1 MKTYL
6 QMMDNMERRPEPSK
20 RRPGR
25 RDRRDV
31 YLVIVMMMM
40 MMMMTMM
47 MMIIIMIDKID
58 DNDHYD
64 DDNHYNHCGVDHV
77 DIMMNSILNSVVMLR
92 RQCLQF
98 QLDAKQKETEDG

>member
-1 MKTYL
+1 MVLASPSLAAYL
-6 QMMDNMERRPEPSK
+6 TAANASP
-20 RRPGR
+20 
-25 RDRRDV
+25 
-31 YLVIVMMMM
+31 LFITLMMM
-40 MMMMTMM
+40 MMMMTMVM
-47 MMIIIMIDKID
+47 MMIIMIDEID

-98 QLDAKQKETEDG
+98 QVDAKQKETEDG